1 MTGQPTKKKLTRAKQ
16 VEATRNSLFRAAAKI
31 VGDLGY
37 ADASITRITDEANV
51 AQGTFYNYF
60 KSRQELNNKLLP
72 VLGDNLLDYIREQVG
87 GISDGLMRE
96 EAGFR
101 AFFRYLLET
110 PEFYRI
116 LNEAEIYAPKAYK
129 AHMANMVNSYV
140 QALSHSRKEGLL
152 PGYDERELE
161 VIAYILLSARNYL
174 SMRYSYEEGA
184 VHPVPEWVVNT
195 YMKMISG
202 GFSTG
207 RDSPLPPGPAHQET
221 ALHTLT
227 PGRDA
232 HEERQAPGFIVTAED
247 KGRVVL
253 ELLNFQ
259 TFLGGTDMAMQHGIL
274 DLLGATAA
282 RITGDRKTHGGLRGP
297 DNLSITVCDSAG
309 DGKLVAEGIGIAAG
323 SNAFHLTLHIRRNS
337 KDGPLVASAQ
347 AMFRTRVTAPD
358 NR

>member
-1 MTGQPTKKKLTRAKQ
+1 MTGQPQKKKLTRAKQ
-16 VEATRNSLFRAAAKI
+16 VEATRNSLFRAATKT
-31 VGDLGY
+31 VGNLGY

-60 KSRQELNNKLLP
+60 KSRQELSDTLLP
-72 VLGDNLLDYIREQVG
+72 VLGDDLLDYIRQQVS
-87 GISDGLMRE
+87 GISDGLKRE

-101 AFFRYLLET
+101 AFFKYLLET

-116 LNEAEIYAPKAYK
+116 LNEAEIFAPTAYK
-129 AHMANMVNSYV
+129 THMTNMVNGYV
-140 QALSHSRKEGLL
+140 QALSHSKKEGLL

-161 VIAYILLSARNYL
+161 AIAYILLSARNYL
-174 SMRYSYEEGA
+174 SMRYSYEEGV

-207 RDSPLPPGPAHQET
+207 RDSPPPSGPTRQET
-221 ALHTLT
+221 ERHALGT
-227 PGRDA
+227 GGDA
-232 HEERQAPGFIVTAED
+232 TGQRAKPGFIVTDEE

-259 TFLGGTDMAMQHGIL
+259 TVLGDTDMAMHHGIL

-282 RITGDRKTHGGLRGP
+282 RIAGDREAHGGLRGP
-297 DNLSITVCDSAG
+297 DNLSVTICDSV
-309 DGKLVAEGIGIAAG
+309 DHGKLVAEGVGVAAG
-323 SNAFHLTLHIRRNS
+323 PNAFHLTLHIRRNS

-347 AMFRTRVTAPD
+347 AMFRSRETTRSI
-358 NR
+358 

>member
-1 MTGQPTKKKLTRAKQ
+1 MTAQPPQKKLTRAKQ
-16 VEATRNSLFRAAAKI
+16 VEATRNSLFRAATKI

-60 KSRQELNNKLLP
+60 KSRQELSNKLLP
-72 VLGDNLLDYIREQVG
+72 VLGDNLLDYIRQQVN
-87 GISDGLMRE
+87 GISNGLERE

-101 AFFRYLLET
+101 AFFKYLLET

-116 LNEAEIYAPKAYK
+116 LNEAEIFAPKAYK
-129 AHMANMVNSYV
+129 SHMKNMVNGYV
-140 QALSHSRKEGLL
+140 KALSHSKKKGFL

-174 SMRYSYEEGA
+174 SMRYSYEEGV
-184 VHPVPEWVVNT
+184 VHPIPEWVIST

-207 RDSPLPPGPAHQET
+207 RDSSPPTGPERHET
-221 ALHTLT
+221 ALRVLNL
-227 PGRDA
+227 GGDA
-232 HEERQAPGFIVTAED
+232 TGERASPGFIVTGEE
-247 KGRVVL
+247 KGRVDL

-259 TFLGGTDMAMQHGIL
+259 KILGGKDLAMHHGLL

-282 RITGDRKTHGGLRGP
+282 RIVGDRESHRGLRGP
-297 DNLSITVCDSAG
+297 DNLSITICDSAG
-309 DGKLVAEGIGIAAG
+309 DGKLVAEGIGIVAG
-323 SNAFHLTLHIRRNS
+323 PDAFHLTLHIRRNS
-337 KDGPLVASAQ
+337 KDGHLVATAQ
-347 AMFRTRVTAPD
+347 AMFRSGKTALSD
-358 NR
+358 

>member
-1 MTGQPTKKKLTRAKQ
+1 MTGQPKKKKLTRAKQ
-16 VEATRNSLFRAAAKI
+16 VEATRNSLFRAATKI

-60 KSRQELNNKLLP
+60 KSRQELSNQLLP
-72 VLGDNLLDYIREQVG
+72 VLGDNLLDYIRRQVS
-87 GISDGLMRE
+87 GISNGLERE

-101 AFFRYLLET
+101 AFFKYLLET

-116 LNEAEIYAPKAYK
+116 LNEAEIFAPKAYK
-129 AHMANMVNSYV
+129 SHMKNMVNGYV
-140 QALSHSRKEGLL
+140 KALSHSKKEGFL

-174 SMRYSYEEGA
+174 SMRYSYEEGV
-184 VHPVPEWVVNT
+184 VHPIPEWVINT

-207 RDSPLPPGPAHQET
+207 RDSPPPSGIARQESE
-221 ALHTLT
+221 LHTLGT
-227 PGRDA
+227 GQRTKPS
-232 HEERQAPGFIVTAED
+232 FIVTDEE

-259 TFLGGTDMAMQHGIL
+259 KFLGGKDMAMHHGLL

-282 RITGDRKTHGGLRGP
+282 RIVGSSEMHRGLRGP
-297 DNLSITVCDSAG
+297 DNLSITICDSVG
-309 DGKLVAEGIGIAAG
+309 GGKLVAEGIGIVAG
-323 SNAFHLTLHIRRNS
+323 PDTFHLTLHIRRNS
-337 KDGPLVASAQ
+337 KDGPLVAMAQ
-347 AMFRTRVTAPD
+347 AMFRSGKTALSG
-358 NR
+358 